1 MKHLFSKKMGEEH
14 NFWMSYTDLMSSFL
28 IVFILIS
35 IIMFQYYN
43 DVKRRNEDYQAKL
56 ADITHTVDSLKG
68 ANLKNLIY
76 EYRAVFKSNQYINI
90 EFDSSRGSIV
100 LTHQNSS
107 SDLFPKG
114 KADFQPELRGYLDAI
129 RIPLVEKTMD
139 LWRKRNYTN
148 VELRIEGHTDPDGK
162 GSVRGSDDSFLYNL
176 DLSSQRANRVYRYI
190 LDRELNNAQREFVK
204 KNMISVGY
212 SFSRRVVSMDIE
224 KKEKDA
230 SSRRIEFR
238 IISK

>member
-14 NFWMSYTDLMSSFL
+14 NFWMSYTDLMSGFL

-43 DVKRRNEDYQAKL
+43 DMKRRNEDYQAKL
-56 ADITHTVDSLKG
+56 ADMNHTVDSLKG

-76 EYRAVFKSNQYINI
+76 EYGTVFQSNQYINI
-90 EFDSSRGSIV
+90 EFDYSRGSIV
-100 LTHQNSS
+100 LTHQNSNN
-107 SDLFPKG
+107 DLFPKG
-114 KADFQPELRGYLDAI
+114 EDEFQPELKEYLDEI
-129 RIPLVEKTMD
+129 RISLVEKTNE
-139 LWRKRNYTN
+139 LWKRRNDAN
-148 VELRIEGHTDPDGK
+148 LELRIEGHTDPDGK
-162 GSVRGSDDSFLYNL
+162 GSIRGSDDSFLYNL
-176 DLSSQRANRVYRYI
+176 DLSSKRANRVYRYI
-190 LDRELNNAQREFVK
+190 LDRGLNTTQREFVK

-212 SFSRRVVSMDIE
+212 SFSRRVASGDIDD
-224 KKEKDA
+224 KEKDA

>member
-1 MKHLFSKKMGEEH
+1 MKSLFSKYSGEEH
-14 NFWMSYTDLMSSFL
+14 NFWMSYTDLMSGFL
-28 IVFILIS
+28 IVFIIIS
-35 IIMFQYYN
+35 IIMFKYYDGMKTKN
-43 DVKRRNEDYQAKL
+43 EEYKVKLGKL
-56 ADITHTVDSLKG
+56 SQTVDSLKG

-76 EYRAVFKSNQYINI
+76 EYRTVFHSNQYINI

-100 LTHQNSS
+100 LTHQNSNN
-107 SDLFPKG
+107 DLFPKG
-114 KADFQPELRGYLDAI
+114 KAEFQPELREYLDEI
-129 RIPLVEKTMD
+129 RLPLVDKTMN
-139 LWRKRNYTN
+139 LWKRRNYTN

-162 GSVRGSDDSFLYNL
+162 ESVRGSDDSFLYNL

-190 LDRELNNAQREFVK
+190 LDRELNSEQREFVK

-212 SFSRRVVSMDIE
+212 SFSSRVVSKDIDD
-224 KKEKDA
+224 KEKDA

>member
-1 MKHLFSKKMGEEH
+1 MGEEH

-90 EFDSSRGSIV
+90 EFDSSRGSII
-100 LTHQNSS
+100 LTHQNCNN
-107 SDLFPKG
+107 DLFPKG
-114 KADFQPELRGYLDAI
+114 EAEFQPELRGYIDAI

-212 SFSRRVVSMDIE
+212 SFSRRVVSKDLDD
-224 KKEKDA
+224 KEKDA